1 MTHLNTFSPRF
12 NGTVIV
18 GTRSQTAAN
27 GSSDLSNSPR
37 LQRMLAPDS
46 YTDNHGRFRAITHTS
61 NYSEDS
67 QLLQSAKSEGHR
79 AFYLP
84 HNLYPNDLHLLLE
97 SLSTIRALEE
107 AAAVTNPDQIERRET
122 AANGLYDYAIQNAKH
137 QADLLKRIGDLAAPK
152 TS

>member
-18 GTRSQTAAN
+18 GSQGR
-27 GSSDLSNSPR
+27 GSSNSIPI
-37 LQRMLAPDS
+37 LKKVSTPDS
-46 YTDNHGRFRAITHTS
+46 YSDNSGRFRAITNTS

-97 SLSTIRALEE
+97 SLSHLGALDEI
-107 AAAVTNPDQIERRET
+107 VTVKDPQQQRRRELLV
-122 AANGLYDYAIQNAKH
+122 NRLYDFTIQNAKH
-137 QADLLKRIGDLAAPK
+137 KADLLKRIGDLAAPK